1 MWPKICIPYTYTSS
15 APYEWL
21 AMARGGPR
29 DAPGKRRRVARW
41 WKDTFS
47 RPVDIVQYGSISY
60 EHHEQCFDNRNWCQI
75 LSIKSIMSLYILR
88 ALDMTTEFKKLKLL
102 KMQWQTRMTKAV
114 PLCFKSFCRH
124 QWFISSFFKSSSH
137 DWVQVGMPWSSSSC
151 GEGKSRNRGQLGM
164 MRTWHE
170 RCACNIVYCVE
181 FEKLC

>member
-1 MWPKICIPYTYTSS
+1 MWQKICIPYTYTSS

-47 RPVDIVQYGSISY
+47 RPVDIVQYWSISY

-75 LSIKSIMSLYILR
+75 LSIKEYHVVVYSQSSWYDDRFQQIEDSK
-88 ALDMTTEFKKLKLL
+88 D
-102 KMQWQTRMTKAV
+102 AV
-114 PLCFKSFCRH
+114 TNTDR

-151 GEGKSRNRGQLGM
+151 GAGKSRNRGQLSM
-164 MRTWHE
+164 MRTWQE

>member
-47 RPVDIVQYGSISY
+47 RPVDIVQYWSISY

-88 ALDMTTEFKKLKLL
+88 ALDMTTDFKKLKLL
-102 KMQWQTRMTKAV
+102 KMQWQTRIVNDSFQVFSSLHPMTGFRLGCLGHRPVV
-114 PLCFKSFCRH
+114 PRESRETED
-124 QWFISSFFKSSSH
+124 SSAWWELDKK
-137 DWVQVGMPWSSSSC
+137 DAPID
-151 GEGKSRNRGQLGM
+151 
-164 MRTWHE
+164 
-170 RCACNIVYCVE
+170 IVYCVE
-181 FEKLC
+181 SEKLC